1 MRKNRNVDWVPKSL
15 EGSPGG
21 DERPGMKQLFEVG
34 SDRLGRGPV
43 SFAWSPNGQ
52 FIATASCQLRLL
64 VHDRKGNLHDEIQIP
79 GRAAPG
85 QCAAVQLAWDRRS
98 EKLALL
104 TAGSKPGIGD
114 AVVVYKVRQREA
126 MRLENVQMA
135 KELTHIAWDPQGHVL
150 SVGTAKGNLL
160 LYDTRIG
167 KTMSIMGKHTK
178 GITCGAWSADGRLAL
193 GGDDKQITVSLGNGD
208 TEFQLAVKDKP
219 KDLQF
224 APEASSGGSLA
235 ATKRLNQISATLLG
249 GLSSIYLYRLGEFGE
264 DPPDIR
270 NPAELRFDPY
280 YGKIKSHHWA
290 GAGYLV
296 VCFDSGQCVLCRM
309 EGGEMEQELCNLQP
323 FTGAAAMAMKT
334 AFCAD
339 VGRLAVFSGPT
350 VKMIDVSNGDLTE
363 NTGDTL
369 EFSVNCEVTCLGWS
383 MEGQVLT
390 VATSDG
396 ELYTFLASLPNLCR
410 AFGDRCA
417 YLTSLLE
424 VTVADVSLNK
434 LRAVAI
440 DQEPVFLALG
450 HQHVAAGMNNQAW
463 FYRVGPPEEGLEY
476 PPERVNQREY
486 MGSVDEV
493 SMNDTLAA
501 VRSEGRVNVHVI
513 EHNDDPTESMDF
525 QLPAADITSV
535 AMTRDFLVYGT
546 ASGNIVYYYLP
557 GRTAVSEYR
566 HEVEGLECGIVKV
579 YPNQLGTRCAF
590 IGFDGVAMV
599 YNPVSNQS
607 YPMPEVG
614 STVQAILWDVH
625 DPNTV
630 VVATGAEFQ
639 VYTFADVTI
648 NGSMVEAVGSHPQM
662 PGAFP
667 VLFSLGKVT
676 CQVPGG
682 RIHTEL
688 LSTHAPLVDPER
700 PTNGDR
706 GRDRFV
712 AALNM
717 NRLQDAWEVAAQM
730 QMPEMWEQLA
740 HRAMT
745 HMEIEFAIRVYRFVG
760 DASMVMSL
768 ERLEHIEDKDMLA
781 GNILILFERDDCYD
795 MAQELFLRSGRPQ
808 AALEMRKD
816 LKHWE
821 EALELAKT
829 ADPGQLDDIC
839 REYAGVLESR
849 GEHDAALELYER
861 AVKYPD
867 QSDKE
872 LARGNAGIARCLL
885 HLGDVR
891 RGKIIALDSGS
902 EQLCRECADI
912 CEKLQQHE
920 DAAQLYERGG
930 EYEKA
935 AAIYIDT
942 KLFHLARP
950 IMQKVSTPK
959 LHARYAR
966 AKENE
971 GKLKEAAD
979 AYELARD
986 FDSVVR
992 LQLEHLGDPDKAFAL
1007 VRMSRSVDGALM
1019 CAKWCKGEGAAAD
1032 AIEFLLIGRKVDEA
1046 FQLARERGEMDL
1058 FVTSLGDGGTPE
1070 DYRRLA
1076 KFFEKEN
1083 DPARAGDMYA
1093 ACGERAAAVGAYL
1106 RDADKPGVL
1115 DKAIDVVGEARDDSL
1130 TSTLVDYL
1138 MGESDGVPKDAN
1150 YLFRLH
1156 IALRDY
1162 DAAAKTTVLIAR
1174 QEQEMGN
1181 YKMAHRQLFDAH
1193 RELTGE
1199 GRRPPPDLTES
1210 LMLLHS
1216 YALVKLRVKRKDHT
1230 GAARLLRRVASSIDK
1245 FPAHVVPILTSTV
1258 IECQRAGLK
1267 RSALEFATRLMQPE
1281 HRKQIAEAYK
1291 RKIETIVRK
1300 PDRTE
1305 AEAEASPCP
1314 MCDATG
1320 SEWDL
1325 TCDSCSGVI
1334 PYCVATGKRVRVG
1347 EWARCPECLFPCNA
1361 GDFVDV
1367 VAQEKACPMCS
1378 REVSL
1383 SAVHPLDD
1391 PLATIGRGS
1400 KVMNEANG
1408 VHGMNEE

>member
-1 MRKNRNVDWVPKSL
+1 M
-15 EGSPGG
+15 
-21 DERPGMKQLFEVG
+21 
-34 SDRLGRGPV
+34 
-43 SFAWSPNGQ
+43 
-52 FIATASCQLRLL
+52 
-64 VHDRKGNLHDEIQIP
+64 
-79 GRAAPG
+79 
-85 QCAAVQLAWDRRS
+85 
-98 EKLALL
+98 
-104 TAGSKPGIGD
+104 
-114 AVVVYKVRQREA
+114 
-126 MRLENVQMA
+126 
-135 KELTHIAWDPQGHVL
+135 
-150 SVGTAKGNLL
+150 
-160 LYDTRIG
+160 
-167 KTMSIMGKHTK
+167 
-178 GITCGAWSADGRLAL
+178 
-193 GGDDKQITVSLGNGD
+193 
-208 TEFQLAVKDKP
+208 
-219 KDLQF
+219 
-224 APEASSGGSLA
+224 
-235 ATKRLNQISATLLG
+235 
-249 GLSSIYLYRLGEFGE
+249 
-264 DPPDIR
+264 
-270 NPAELRFDPY
+270 
-280 YGKIKSHHWA
+280 
-290 GAGYLV
+290 
-296 VCFDSGQCVLCRM
+296 
-309 EGGEMEQELCNLQP
+309 
-323 FTGAAAMAMKT
+323 
-334 AFCAD
+334 
-339 VGRLAVFSGPT
+339 
-350 VKMIDVSNGDLTE
+350 
-363 NTGDTL
+363 
-369 EFSVNCEVTCLGWS
+369 
-383 MEGQVLT
+383 
-390 VATSDG
+390 
-396 ELYTFLASLPNLCR
+396 
-410 AFGDRCA
+410 
-417 YLTSLLE
+417 
-424 VTVADVSLNK
+424 
-434 LRAVAI
+434 
-440 DQEPVFLALG
+440 
-450 HQHVAAGMNNQAW
+450 
-463 FYRVGPPEEGLEY
+463 
-476 PPERVNQREY
+476 
-486 MGSVDEV
+486 
-493 SMNDTLAA
+493 
-501 VRSEGRVNVHVI
+501 
-513 EHNDDPTESMDF
+513 
-525 QLPAADITSV
+525 
-535 AMTRDFLVYGT
+535 
-546 ASGNIVYYYLP
+546 
-557 GRTAVSEYR
+557 
-566 HEVEGLECGIVKV
+566 
-579 YPNQLGTRCAF
+579 
-590 IGFDGVAMV
+590 
-599 YNPVSNQS
+599 
-607 YPMPEVG
+607 
-614 STVQAILWDVH
+614 
-625 DPNTV
+625 
-630 VVATGAEFQ
+630 
-639 VYTFADVTI
+639 
-648 NGSMVEAVGSHPQM
+648 
-662 PGAFP
+662 
-667 VLFSLGKVT
+667 
-676 CQVPGG
+676 
-682 RIHTEL
+682 
-688 LSTHAPLVDPER
+688 STHAPLVDPER

-902 EQLCRECADI
+902 EHLCRECADI

-1019 CAKWCKGEGAAAD
+1019 CAKWCKGEGDAAA

-1070 DYRRLA
+1070 EYRRLA
-1076 KFFEKEN
+1076 KFFENEN

-1106 RDADKPGVL
+1106 RDADKPGVF
-1115 DKAIDVVGEARDDSL
+1115 DKVIDVVGEARDDSL

-1199 GRRPPPDLTES
+1199 GRRPPPELTES

-1325 TCDSCSGVI
+1325 ACDSCSGVI

-1361 GDFVDV
+1361 GDYVDV

>member
-1 MRKNRNVDWVPKSL
+1 M
-15 EGSPGG
+15 
-21 DERPGMKQLFEVG
+21 
-34 SDRLGRGPV
+34 
-43 SFAWSPNGQ
+43 
-52 FIATASCQLRLL
+52 
-64 VHDRKGNLHDEIQIP
+64 H
-79 GRAAPG
+79 
-85 QCAAVQLAWDRRS
+85 
-98 EKLALL
+98 
-104 TAGSKPGIGD
+104 
-114 AVVVYKVRQREA
+114 
-126 MRLENVQMA
+126 
-135 KELTHIAWDPQGHVL
+135 
-150 SVGTAKGNLL
+150 
-160 LYDTRIG
+160 
-167 KTMSIMGKHTK
+167 
-178 GITCGAWSADGRLAL
+178 
-193 GGDDKQITVSLGNGD
+193 
-208 TEFQLAVKDKP
+208 
-219 KDLQF
+219 LQ
-224 APEASSGGSLA
+224 
-235 ATKRLNQISATLLG
+235 
-249 GLSSIYLYRLGEFGE
+249 
-264 DPPDIR
+264 
-270 NPAELRFDPY
+270 
-280 YGKIKSHHWA
+280 
-290 GAGYLV
+290 
-296 VCFDSGQCVLCRM
+296 
-309 EGGEMEQELCNLQP
+309 
-323 FTGAAAMAMKT
+323 
-334 AFCAD
+334 
-339 VGRLAVFSGPT
+339 
-350 VKMIDVSNGDLTE
+350 
-363 NTGDTL
+363 
-369 EFSVNCEVTCLGWS
+369 
-383 MEGQVLT
+383 
-390 VATSDG
+390 
-396 ELYTFLASLPNLCR
+396 
-410 AFGDRCA
+410 
-417 YLTSLLE
+417 
-424 VTVADVSLNK
+424 
-434 LRAVAI
+434 
-440 DQEPVFLALG
+440 
-450 HQHVAAGMNNQAW
+450 
-463 FYRVGPPEEGLEY
+463 
-476 PPERVNQREY
+476 
-486 MGSVDEV
+486 
-493 SMNDTLAA
+493 
-501 VRSEGRVNVHVI
+501 
-513 EHNDDPTESMDF
+513 
-525 QLPAADITSV
+525 
-535 AMTRDFLVYGT
+535 AMTFCCCCCFWQPDAHLQAMTFFLLK
-546 ASGNIVYYYLP
+546 A
-557 GRTAVSEYR
+557 A
-566 HEVEGLECGIVKV
+566 
-579 YPNQLGTRCAF
+579 RCAF

-717 NRLQDAWEVAAQM
+717 NRLQDAWEVATQM

-829 ADPGQLDDIC
+829 ADPSQLDDIC
-839 REYAGVLESR
+839 REYAGILESR

-1325 TCDSCSGVI
+1325 TCDSCAGVI
-1334 PYCVATGKRVRVG
+1334 PYCVATGKRVRKG